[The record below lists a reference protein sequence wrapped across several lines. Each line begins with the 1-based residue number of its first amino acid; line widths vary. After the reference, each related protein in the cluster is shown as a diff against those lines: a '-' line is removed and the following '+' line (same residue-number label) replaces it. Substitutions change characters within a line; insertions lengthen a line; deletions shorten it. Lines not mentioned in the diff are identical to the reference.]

1 MSESL
6 RWKLCLGCLLL
17 VALQA
22 PQVGLLVLEDLAGP
36 YAAHAPISATAY
48 ASDRAS
54 IRADEPRGSGARIAA
69 VQRPVVNAGFF
80 VLGLQDLTAETAAF
94 STSNPY
100 LSESGHDFDSDAEH
114 AGWFVPGSP

>member
-22 PQVGLLVLEDLAGP
+22 PQVGILVLEDLAGP
-36 YAAHAPISATAY
+36 YAAQAPVSA
-48 ASDRAS
+48 SGRL
-54 IRADEPRGSGARIAA
+54 DEPRASAARVAA
-69 VQRPVVNAGFF
+69 LQRPVVNAGLF
-80 VLGLQDLTAETAAF
+80 VFGLQDLTAQTAPS

-100 LSESGHDFDSDAEH
+100 LSESGHDLDSDVER

>member
-36 YAAHAPISATAY
+36 YAGHAPVFESE
-48 ASDRAS
+48 RAS
-54 IRADEPRGSGARIAA
+54 IRADESRGSGARIAA
-69 VQRPVVNAGFF
+69 AQRPVVNASFF
-80 VLGLQDLTAETAAF
+80 VLGVPDLTAETAPF

-100 LSESGHDFDSDAEH
+100 LLESGHDFDADVEH
-114 AGWFVPGSP
+114 AGRFVPGSP